1 MHGPTKRSSS
11 CTCGECSARALRCG
25 ARRLNAVAISPAS
38 LPIYRRSATLRDIAS
53 LLHMREPSL
62 SSPLSHHAFR
72 IVYYDAQSR
81 AWSAREAGS
90 GVTLMERST
99 FEDVLDS
106 VYTETIEEDKD
117 GLFSRTIQRTR
128 PQMPN
133 EADEDASLRTL
144 NALQLADG
152 EILDCVITSFPS
164 KTGKR
169 IRGIGEERSNAGY
182 ANHWVRARVDHPD
195 RTVRAR

>member
-1 MHGPTKRSSS
+1 MHSPTKRSSS

-25 ARRLNAVAISPAS
+25 ARRLNAVAFSPVS
-38 LPIYRRSATLRDIAS
+38 LPICRRSATLRDIAS

-62 SSPLSHHAFR
+62 SSPLTHHAFR

-106 VYTETIEEDKD
+106 VDTTTSEDDKD
-117 GLFSRTIQRTR
+117 DLFARTVQRTR
-128 PQMPN
+128 PQMSA
-133 EADEDASLRTL
+133 EADEEASQRSL
-144 NALQLADG
+144 NKLQLADG
-152 EILDCVITSFPS
+152 EILDCIVTNTS
-164 KTGKR
+164 KLGKR
-169 IRGIGEERSNAGY
+169 IRGIGEGRSDTAIRSWGKDT
-182 ANHWVRARVDHPD
+182 RFDQGD
-195 RTVRAR
+195 RTTRVR